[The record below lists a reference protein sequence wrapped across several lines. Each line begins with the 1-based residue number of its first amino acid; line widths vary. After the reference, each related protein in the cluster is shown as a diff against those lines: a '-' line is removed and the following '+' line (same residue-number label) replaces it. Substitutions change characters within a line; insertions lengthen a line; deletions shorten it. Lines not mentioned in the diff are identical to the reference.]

1 MSPLRL
7 GVTVA
12 IPMAVLSR
20 MCRKSLYALCWPEVF
35 KCLQKS
41 SDKSCLGNCKR
52 TDHIKKLDSSRQNRF
67 YYDNC
72 AKSFIDRIESV

>member
-1 MSPLRL
+1 MSSLRL

-52 TDHIKKLDSSRQNRF
+52 TDHINYLDSNRQNRF
-67 YYDNC
+67 YHHNC
-72 AKSFIDRIESV
+72 VESCIDRIESV